1 MIGLASD
8 KNVKTKSRAMYI
20 PILFKR
26 GKTSVVQ
33 IFPPLAQCLFNI
45 FFFCI
50 CMLYL
55 CVWIWVVRSSNFF
68 FLSNLQSFWAFWGE
82 ERCKCRI
89 FTAFPN
95 WHFRGNFIF
104 SAHCHEG
111 VSFPSLPSAFTAFLN
126 NILAEF
132 YALFIPNVYIA
143 GTSWSRPASRELS
156 IISACERLA
165 PKYS

>member
-1 MIGLASD
+1 MWKLKVVRCTFQFCLRGARQ
-8 KNVKTKSRAMYI
+8 V
-20 PILFKR
+20 LFKYFHHWLN
-26 GKTSVVQ
+26 V
-33 IFPPLAQCLFNI
+33 FLI
-45 FFFCI
+45 FFSSAYVCCAFEYN
-50 CMLYL
+50 L
-55 CVWIWVVRSSNFF
+55 WVVKSSNFF
-68 FLSNLQSFWAFWGE
+68 FLSNLQSFWAFLGE

-89 FTAFPN
+89 FIAFPN

>member
-1 MIGLASD
+1 
-8 KNVKTKSRAMYI
+8 MYI
-20 PILFKR
+20 PIMFKR
-26 GKTSVVQ
+26 GKISVVQ
-33 IFPPLAQCLFNI
+33 IFPPLTQCFFI
-45 FFFCI
+45 FFSFIYVGCI
-50 CMLYL
+50 CAFEYNWR
-55 CVWIWVVRSSNFF
+55 VIRSSNFF
-68 FLSNLQSFWAFWGE
+68 PSNLQLFWAFWGE